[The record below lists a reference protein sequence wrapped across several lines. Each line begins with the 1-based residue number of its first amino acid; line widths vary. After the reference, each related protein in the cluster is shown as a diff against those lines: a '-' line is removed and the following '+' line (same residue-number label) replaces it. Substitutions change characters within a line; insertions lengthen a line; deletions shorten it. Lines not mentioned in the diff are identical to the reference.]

1 MRNFENKVVVIK
13 DNTISVKRTSKD
25 LNTILPALLKLRGMA
40 TDVLVFAS
48 GGKTLVVGGR
58 KLIDFDKEV
67 FGNVEETF
75 LPEELINT
83 YMTRSEASS
92 TFKSNYIYPSIPIN
106 NQEQIP
112 YIIQTLQKLFN
123 EIHVE
128 YEKITVDDEEYIFS
142 KKDSSDFFQTSVENY
157 LHRMIFDV
165 DELYQNPTYCYLINS
180 ILNNFN
186 NRNEFNTFI
195 EEQFKDDLEDYEDD
209 VNMFTDRYDFGPWT
223 K

>member
-1 MRNFENKVVVIK
+1 
-13 DNTISVKRTSKD
+13 
-25 LNTILPALLKLRGMA
+25 
-40 TDVLVFAS
+40 
-48 GGKTLVVGGR
+48 
-58 KLIDFDKEV
+58 
-67 FGNVEETF
+67 
-75 LPEELINT
+75 
-83 YMTRSEASS
+83 MTRGGVSS
-92 TFKSNYIYPSIPIN
+92 TFNSKYAYPSIPIN

-112 YIIQTLQKLFN
+112 YIIQTLQRLFN

-128 YEKITVDDEEYIFS
+128 YEKITVDDEEYTFS
-142 KKDSSDFFQTSVENY
+142 KKDSSDFFQASIENY

-186 NRNEFNTFI
+186 DRNEFNTFI
-195 EEQFKDDLEDYEDD
+195 EEQFKDDLEDYEDN